1 MTLKATIIYKGLA
14 FGESPRWH
22 GGKIWFSDMHNRK
35 VMTIDAAGKVET
47 VVDLPG
53 RPSGL
58 GWTLD
63 GKLLIVLMK
72 EKKLLRQDTDGL
84 HTVADISSLAS
95 GECNDMVVDA
105 LGRAYI
111 GNFGQ
116 GTDLGKNIVGP
127 GEIVMVTPDGKAS
140 IAAGDLNFP
149 NGSVITPDG
158 KTFIVAETFG
168 HRLASF
174 DIKPDG
180 ALTNRQVWAEL
191 DKKIFPDGICLDAEG
206 AVWVAN
212 AGGPAV
218 YRVKKGGEILQSVPT
233 SAKAYACMLGGPDRR
248 TLYMFTA
255 EDTDARICREKMS
268 ARIETLRVEV
278 PGAGRP

>member
-1 MTLKATIIYKGLA
+1 MTLKPTIIYKGLA
-14 FGESPRWH
+14 FGEAPRRH

-35 VMTIDAAGKVET
+35 IMTIDAENKVAT
-47 VVDLPG
+47 IVDLPD

-63 GKLLIVLMK
+63 DQLLIVYMK
-72 EKKLLRQDTDGL
+72 QKKLVRWDKDGL
-84 HTVADISSLAS
+84 HTVADISALAS

-111 GNFGQ
+111 GNFGK
-116 GTDLGKNIVGP
+116 GTDLGKDIIGP

-140 IAAGDLNFP
+140 IAADDITFP

-168 HRLASF
+168 CRLTSF

-180 ALTNRQVWAEL
+180 TLVNRQVWAPLEE
-191 DKKIFPDGICLDAEG
+191 KIDPDGICLDAEG

-212 AGGPAV
+212 AFEPAV
-218 YRVKKGGEILQSVPT
+218 YRIKRGGEVLQTIST
-233 SAKAYACMLGGPDRR
+233 SARAFACMLGGDDRR

-255 EDTDARICREKMS
+255 ENTDARICRQKMS
-268 ARIETLRVEV
+268 ARIETLPVEV
-278 PGAGRP
+278 PGAGLP